1 MFIKRITLTAYLLI
15 KTLYMPDYAVLA
27 VFIPTFFFVSITPGM
42 CMTLAMTLGMSIGVR
57 RTLWMMI
64 GELVGVAIVAI
75 AAVLGVAS
83 IMLNYPQ
90 MFDILKWVGGAYLCY
105 IGINMWRA
113 RGKMAVIDGQ
123 QVNTRRLS
131 LVSQGFITAIANP
144 KGWAF
149 MISLLPPFITLDK
162 PVAPQLFVLLGII
175 MVTESLSML
184 AYASGGKSLRLF
196 LSRGDNIRWM
206 NRIAGSL
213 MLLVGIWLA
222 LG

>member
-1 MFIKRITLTAYLLI
+1 
-15 KTLYMPDYAVLA
+15 MPDYAVLA

-90 MFDILKWVGGAYLCY
+90 IFEILKWLGGAYLVY
-105 IGINMWRA
+105 IGINMWRSK
-113 RGKMAVIDGQ
+113 GKMAVVDGQ
-123 QVNTRRLS
+123 QMNTNRLS
-131 LVSQGFITAIANP
+131 LISQGFITAIANP

-149 MISLLPPFITLDK
+149 MISLLPPFINVDK
-162 PVAPQLFVLLGII
+162 PVATQLVVLLGII
-175 MVTESLSML
+175 MVTESASML

-213 MLLVGIWLA
+213 MILVGIWLA
-222 LG
+222 LD

>member
-1 MFIKRITLTAYLLI
+1 
-15 KTLYMPDYAVLA
+15 
-27 VFIPTFFFVSITPGM
+27 
-42 CMTLAMTLGMSIGVR
+42 MTLAMTLGMSIGVR

-149 MISLLPPFITLDK
+149 MISLLPPFITVDK

-184 AYASGGKSLRLF
+184 AYASGGKTLRLF

>member
-1 MFIKRITLTAYLLI
+1 
-15 KTLYMPDYAVLA
+15 MPDYAVLA

-42 CMTLAMTLGMSIGVR
+42 CMTLAMTLGMSVGVR
-57 RTLWMMI
+57 KTLWMML
-64 GELVGVAIVAI
+64 GELVGVALVAI

-90 MFDILKWVGGAYLCY
+90 VFDLLKWVGGGYLIY

-113 RGKMAVIDGQ
+113 KGKMAVIDSA
-123 QVNTRRLS
+123 QVNTRRTS
-131 LVSQGFITAIANP
+131 LISQGFITAIANP

-149 MISLLPPFITLDK
+149 MISLLPPFINVDS
-162 PVAPQLFVLLGII
+162 PVGPQLGVLLGII
-175 MVTESLSML
+175 MITESVSML

-213 MLLVGIWLA
+213 MMLVGVWLA
-222 LG
+222 LD

>member
-1 MFIKRITLTAYLLI
+1 
-15 KTLYMPDYAVLA
+15 MPDFALLA

-57 RTLWMMI
+57 RTMWMMI

-90 MFDILKWVGGAYLCY
+90 IFDILKWIGGAYLCY

-131 LVSQGFITAIANP
+131 LISQGFITAIANP

-149 MISLLPPFITLDK
+149 MISLLPPFISVDK
-162 PVAPQLFVLLGII
+162 PVAPQLLVLLSII

-196 LSRGDNIRWM
+196 LSRGNNIRWM

-213 MLLVGIWLA
+213 MILVGVWLA

>member
-1 MFIKRITLTAYLLI
+1 
-15 KTLYMPDYAVLA
+15 MPDYTVLA

-42 CMTLAMTLGMSIGVR
+42 CMTLAMTLGMSVGVR
-57 RTLWMMI
+57 KTLWMML
-64 GELVGVAIVAI
+64 GELVGVALVAI

-90 MFDILKWVGGAYLCY
+90 VFDLLKWLGGGYLVY

-113 RGKMAVIDGQ
+113 KGKMAVIDSA
-123 QVNTRRLS
+123 QVNTRRAS
-131 LVSQGFITAIANP
+131 LISQGFITAIANP

-149 MISLLPPFITLDK
+149 MISLLPPFINVDS
-162 PVAPQLFVLLGII
+162 PVGPQLGVLLGII
-175 MVTESLSML
+175 MITESVSML

-213 MLLVGIWLA
+213 MMLVGVWLA
-222 LG
+222 LD

>member
-1 MFIKRITLTAYLLI
+1 
-15 KTLYMPDYAVLA
+15 MPDYALLA
-27 VFIPTFFFVSITPGM
+27 VFVPTFFFVSITPGM

-57 RTLWMMI
+57 KTLWMML
-64 GELVGVAIVAI
+64 GELVGVALVAI

-90 MFDILKWVGGAYLCY
+90 IFDLLKWVGGAYLMY

-113 RGKMAVIDGQ
+113 KGKMAVIDST
-123 QVNTRRLS
+123 QVSTRRVS
-131 LVSQGFITAIANP
+131 LISQGFITAIANP

-149 MISLLPPFITLDK
+149 MISLLPPFINVDK
-162 PVAPQLFVLLGII
+162 PVGPQLAVLLSII
-175 MVTESLSML
+175 MLTESLSML

-213 MLLVGIWLA
+213 MMLVGVWLA
-222 LG
+222 LD

>member
-1 MFIKRITLTAYLLI
+1 
-15 KTLYMPDYAVLA
+15 MPDYAVLA

-57 RTLWMMI
+57 RTLWMMV

-90 MFDILKWVGGAYLCY
+90 VFEILKWIGGAYLVY
-105 IGINMWRA
+105 IGINMWRSK
-113 RGKMAVIDGQ
+113 GKMAVIDGQ

-131 LVSQGFITAIANP
+131 LISQGFITAIANP

-149 MISLLPPFITLDK
+149 MISLLPPFISVDK
-162 PVAPQLFVLLGII
+162 PVATQLMVLLGII
-175 MVTESLSML
+175 MVTESVSML

-213 MLLVGIWLA
+213 MIFVGIWLA

>member
-1 MFIKRITLTAYLLI
+1 
-15 KTLYMPDYAVLA
+15 MPDLALLA

-64 GELVGVAIVAI
+64 GELVGVAIVAV

-90 MFDILKWVGGAYLCY
+90 VFDILKWIGGGYLCY

-113 RGKMAVIDGQ
+113 RGRMAVIEGQ
-123 QVNTRRLS
+123 QVNSSRFS
-131 LVSQGFITAIANP
+131 LISQGFITAIANP

-149 MISLLPPFITLDK
+149 MISLLPPFISVDK
-162 PVAPQLFVLLGII
+162 PVAPQLLVLLSII

-196 LSRGDNIRWM
+196 LARGNNIRWM

-213 MLLVGIWLA
+213 MISVGIWLA

>member
-1 MFIKRITLTAYLLI
+1 
-15 KTLYMPDYAVLA
+15 
-27 VFIPTFFFVSITPGM
+27 
-42 CMTLAMTLGMSIGVR
+42 MTLAMTLGMSIGVR
-57 RTLWMMI
+57 KKLWMML
-64 GELVGVAIVAI
+64 GELVGVALVAI

-90 MFDILKWVGGAYLCY
+90 VFDILKWVGGAYLAY

-113 RGKMAVIDGQ
+113 KGRMAIITGLDVKTNR
-123 QVNTRRLS
+123 VS
-131 LVSQGFITAIANP
+131 LISQGFITAIANP

-149 MISLLPPFITLDK
+149 MISLLPPFINVDYA
-162 PVAPQLFVLLGII
+162 VGPQLAVLLGII
-175 MVTESLSML
+175 MITESVSML

-213 MLLVGIWLA
+213 MIVVGIWLA

>member
-1 MFIKRITLTAYLLI
+1 
-15 KTLYMPDYAVLA
+15 MPDLALLA

-64 GELVGVAIVAI
+64 GELVGVAIVAV

-90 MFDILKWVGGAYLCY
+90 VFDILKRIGGGYLCY

-113 RGKMAVIDGQ
+113 RGRMAVIEGR
-123 QVNTRRLS
+123 QVNSSRFS
-131 LVSQGFITAIANP
+131 LISQGFITAIANP

-149 MISLLPPFITLDK
+149 MISLLPPFISVDK
-162 PVAPQLFVLLGII
+162 PVAPQLLVLLSII

-196 LSRGDNIRWM
+196 LSRGNNIRWM

-213 MLLVGIWLA
+213 MISVGIWLA

>member
-1 MFIKRITLTAYLLI
+1 
-15 KTLYMPDYAVLA
+15 
-27 VFIPTFFFVSITPGM
+27 
-42 CMTLAMTLGMSIGVR
+42 MTLAMTLGMSIGVR
-57 RTLWMMI
+57 KTLWMML
-64 GELVGVAIVAI
+64 GELVGVALVAI

-90 MFDILKWVGGAYLCY
+90 VFDILKWVGGAYLAY

-113 RGKMAVIDGQ
+113 KGRMAIITGLDVKTNRI
-123 QVNTRRLS
+123 S
-131 LVSQGFITAIANP
+131 LISQGFITAIANP

-149 MISLLPPFITLDK
+149 MISLLPPFINVDYA
-162 PVAPQLFVLLGII
+162 VGPQLAVLLGII
-175 MVTESLSML
+175 MITESVSML

-213 MLLVGIWLA
+213 MIVVGIWLA